1 MYYRSTR
8 SFADSLNE
16 SIEHILNDNC
26 VKSSNDSKTV
36 NDKINVDVKVESP
49 ELDEE
54 FHDALFSEEGNAKN
68 NSEKE
73 SNVGTVKIETHN
85 DIKKENLSTL
95 KKTLHTNSNKIC
107 IYFNKNCKPGSHIVR
122 KKIAELPDSIGPGSV
137 LNILQKS
144 ITILINSF
152 YFPVTSLKKI
162 KNNENILFENF
173 SGVAMLIT
181 TK

>member
-1 MYYRSTR
+1 LCSRSTR

-16 SIEHILNDNC
+16 SIEHILNDDC
-26 VKSSNDSKTV
+26 VESSNDSKTV
-36 NDKINVDVKVESP
+36 NNKINVDVKVESP

-54 FHDALFSEEGNAKN
+54 FHDALFSEEENAKN
-68 NSEKE
+68 SSEKE
-73 SNVGTVKIETHN
+73 SNVGTVKKEMHSAIEE
-85 DIKKENLSTL
+85 ENLSTI
-95 KKTLHTNSNKIC
+95 KKTLHTESYKIC

-122 KKIAELPDSIGPGSV
+122 KKITELPDSIGPGPV
-137 LNILQKS
+137 LNVLQKS

-162 KNNENILFENF
+162 KNNENILFEDLT
-173 SGVAMLIT
+173 GVPILIT